1 MSTVLSKDRDNESPR
16 PRVAHD
22 LVWEAEK
29 LAEKYILIETC
40 SDRGLYRMHQ
50 WERGWGGRSC
60 LQKAWDLR
68 FVLIL
73 EREQVFVSQ
82 GGKGDRQM
90 GKVLKETMYSIIGYL
105 GNHSRFCRCLCLS
118 IRMFYKDH
126 LTGEDAA
133 PPLTLFQLFAFS
145 NQGHSSPRELGFCS
159 QKSLLQ
165 SVEQHEEEITNRPA
179 KSF

>member
-1 MSTVLSKDRDNESPR
+1 MRVPDPELLTIWCGRLRSWQRSTSWL
-16 PRVAHD
+16 
-22 LVWEAEK
+22 K
-29 LAEKYILIETC
+29 LALIEVCTGC
-40 SDRGLYRMHQ
+40 ISGK
-50 WERGWGGRSC
+50 GGGGGRSC

-159 QKSLLQ
+159 QQSLLQ